1 MIIYIRHIWSKMSTS
16 ILHIEYKY
24 DSDRR
29 IKKKNKIYDEFVC
42 KRWLTTRSLFPRCWS
57 NKSTIIW
64 RSIVGNISWIV
75 WISSDEYIGVVSAT
89 LFEGD
94 DDEEAVG
101 LLGKLDGSNIGWL
114 SADIA
119 YKNKWEKFRL
129 KNI

>member
-1 MIIYIRHIWSKMSTS
+1 M
-16 ILHIEYKY
+16 
-24 DSDRR
+24 
-29 IKKKNKIYDEFVC
+29 
-42 KRWLTTRSLFPRCWS
+42 
-57 NKSTIIW
+57 IIW